1 MSTISPF
8 RSIENKHD
16 IYRLKD
22 CMKKFCESLREH
34 AVKIV
39 NFKKKEMK
47 LLSIERQELYENAR
61 IC

>member
-22 CMKKFCESLREH
+22 CMNKFCESLRGH